1 MNSSTSSIFICTNTD
16 NLWVGCATTRCSEIF
31 VSLLERLEIYVDF
44 FFYFS
49 FFVPKGRIIKCRF
62 WWRYLILDIHVKN
75 DVKDVSLTSLNI
87 TGAAFLILF
96 SDKTFQCSWS
106 SHTDVILPSSR
117 LCLSSTGPNM
127 TPFLNFVMMRS
138 HLKETTNLFLDYF
151 PYLTFIFDTVLLKSM
166 TLISLLSKIVFLRLE
181 KLESLQWFCT
191 SDLEMMKITTS
202 LLIFYPKSLTLV
214 FN

>member
-16 NLWVGCATTRCSEIF
+16 NLSVGCATTRCSEIF

-49 FFVPKGRIIKCRF
+49 FFVPEGRTIKCRF

-96 SDKTFQCSWS
+96 SDKTFRCSWS
-106 SHTDVILPSSR
+106 SHIAIIQI
-117 LCLSSTGPNM
+117 M
-127 TPFLNFVMMRS
+127 FVFNRS
-138 HLKETTNLFLDYF
+138 EH
-151 PYLTFIFDTVLLKSM
+151 DTVFELCYDEV
-166 TLISLLSKIVFLRLE
+166 TFE
-181 KLESLQWFCT
+181 GN
-191 SDLEMMKITTS
+191 
-202 LLIFYPKSLTLV
+202 Y
-214 FN
+214 